1 MKMKKKYKILLTL
14 LAIIIVILIGLCIH
28 KLLLNKPKEEKNIT
42 NVATVT
48 NKIEGYNY
56 TLDDRDT
63 ELFETI
69 FQDLKKNLEGN
80 KMDEEQYAKNLAELF
95 VIDLYTLNNK
105 VSKYDIGGLEYM
117 YEGTLN
123 SFRSK
128 ALDAIY
134 KTVEDDSYKTRTQ
147 ELPIVKSIESST
159 PKKVNYQME
168 GQTQSGY
175 EINVKWTYEKDLG
188 YDTSG
193 TIIMIKEENKLSIVS
208 FNNTK

>member
-14 LAIIIVILIGLCIH
+14 LAIIIVILIGLCIN